1 MSVRRSGRNAACL
14 LILAGAMASGMSA
27 GAQPAGAPAADDA
40 AQRELGRL
48 VFTQRAKPSCT
59 VCHTLEA
66 VQSTGA
72 VGPVLDE
79 LRPDAERVAKAVRD
93 GLGAMPSFRLSLTEA
108 EIAAVARFVEA
119 ATGARR

>member
-1 MSVRRSGRNAACL
+1 MPRAGRCAAFL
-14 LILAGAMASGMSA
+14 LILAGAAA
-27 GAQPAGAPAADDA
+27 AAPARAQPASAPAADDA

-66 VQSTGA
+66 VQSAGA

-93 GLGAMPSFRLSLTEA
+93 GLGAMPSFRQSLTEA

-119 ATGARR
+119 ATGARP

>member
-1 MSVRRSGRNAACL
+1 MPRAGRRAASL
-14 LILAGAMASGMSA
+14 LILAGIAVQGLPAL
-27 GAQPAGAPAADDA
+27 AQPASAPMADDA
-40 AQRELGRL
+40 ARRELGRL

-66 VQSTGA
+66 AQSTGA

-93 GLGAMPSFRLSLTEA
+93 GLGAMPSFRQSLTES

>member
-1 MSVRRSGRNAACL
+1 MLRRPANALA
-14 LILAGAMASGMSA
+14 LAGAVALGSPA
-27 GAQPAGAPAADDA
+27 GAQPASAPAADDA
-40 AQRELGRL
+40 AQRELGRQ

-66 VQSTGA
+66 AQSTGA

-93 GLGAMPSFRLSLTEA
+93 GLGAMPSFRQSLTEA
-108 EIAAVARFVEA
+108 EIAAVERFVEA